1 MNAFKDDLNADGEI
15 RNGKRNQM
23 VIKTP
28 LGNST
33 TSPPIKYFALWV
45 LIIVAVTVYFKPFV
59 YGLNM
64 ALKYSASPDANTKA
78 ELVQNVK
85 DPLPKEKPPGKRETF
100 EATLDEAAGILAE
113 LAGKK
118 NEINELIR
126 YYRNGIHELEEQ
138 IIQEMQKKQIT
149 SYSRGVRI
157 KKVELGLR
165 TIQRRRAYIRKLK
178 KSKRWVKSG
187 IEELLYFQRK
197 AQFDLQLIDIV
208 SGINFDRHMKQLKAA
223 ILQNRPT
230 AEKLATKLPDA
241 DILPLETIWSRIIKP
256 KEKIAQTTP
265 VKPAGQALLKQIGD
279 SDFGKAD
286 LNTFQRRVSNRLSR
300 YTNLIKAAANKHGF
314 DWHLIA
320 AQIYQESHLDPLAKS
335 SAGARGLM
343 QILTSTARSLG
354 VNDIYNPVE
363 NINAGVRYLKTLY
376 DQYKRIDGADRMLMA
391 LAAYNAGRGHVED
404 ARRLAVKKNLNPDS
418 FESLKK
424 TLPLLRYHKYYKK
437 SKYGYCRGTEP
448 IIYTKRIMMYYKIIK
463 KQGHELDGAQAKL
476 YQ

>member
-1 MNAFKDDLNADGEI
+1 MNAFKDDLNADGGI
-15 RNGKRNQM
+15 RDGKRNQM

-28 LGNST
+28 IGNST
-33 TSPPIKYFALWV
+33 TSPPIKYFTLLV
-45 LIIVAVTVYFKPFV
+45 LTIVAVTVYSKPFV

-85 DPLPKEKPPGKRETF
+85 DPLPKAKPPGKRETF

-138 IIQEMQKKQIT
+138 IIQEMQKKRIT

-157 KKVELGLR
+157 KRVELGLR
-165 TIQRRRAYIRKLK
+165 TIQRRRVYIRKLK
-178 KSKRWVKSG
+178 KSNLWVRG
-187 IEELLYFQRK
+187 GNEELLYLKRK
-197 AQFDLQLIDIV
+197 AQFEIQLIDIA
-208 SGINFDRHMKQLKAA
+208 SGINLDRHIKQLRAA
-223 ILQNRPT
+223 ILIYRPT

-256 KEKIAQTTP
+256 TEKTAQTP
-265 VKPAGQALLKQIGD
+265 VRTVGQELLKRNGD

-286 LNTFQRRVSNRLSR
+286 LNTFQRRFSSRLFR
-300 YTNLIKAAANKHGF
+300 YSKFIKAAAKKHGF

-335 SAGARGLM
+335 SAGAKGLM
-343 QILTSTARSLG
+343 QILPSTARSLG